1 MLLAEDDPELAA
13 MLVELFTA
21 EGYSVDAV
29 SDGQAAL
36 HRALAG
42 HYDVAVFDRGLP
54 HVEGLVVLSRL
65 RRAGWTTPVL
75 VLSAYG
81 AAADRVAGLDAG
93 AEDYLGKPF
102 DVDEL
107 LARIRALLRR
117 HLDTAQTL
125 PVPGGRL
132 DPHSRTVTGVAAAP
146 GEPQV
151 LVGLSA
157 RESDLLAVLAG
168 RPGRVF
174 TREELLGRVFPD
186 AEVPNVVDTYVSYLR
201 RKLGREVIRTV
212 QGVGYQ
218 LGRIPRPDPP
228 R

>member
-1 MLLAEDDPELAA
+1 

-29 SDGQAAL
+29 PDGQAAL

-54 HVEGLVVLSRL
+54 HVEGLAVLSRL

-81 AAADRVAGLDAG
+81 GAADRVAGLDAG

-117 HLDTAQTL
+117 HLDTAQTM

-132 DPHSRTVTGVAAAP
+132 DPHNRTVTGIAATP
-146 GEPQV
+146 GEPHV

-168 RPGRVF
+168 RPARVF

-218 LGRIPRPDPP
+218 LGRIPRPHPL
-228 R
+228 RR